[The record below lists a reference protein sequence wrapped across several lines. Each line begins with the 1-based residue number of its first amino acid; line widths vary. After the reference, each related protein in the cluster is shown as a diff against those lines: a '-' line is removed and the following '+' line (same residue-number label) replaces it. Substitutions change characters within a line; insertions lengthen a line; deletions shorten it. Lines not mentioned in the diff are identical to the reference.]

1 MMKRVLYVVL
11 LGILAL
17 SLIGCASSAT
27 PVLDTLQETMQAAV
41 AQAQSVQEQVAPTPG
56 TTETEQTAPTVVSGD
71 LSGFLSEDRL
81 INLYEQFNN
90 SVVNIRV
97 TGGSAQ
103 VLEIPDEGE
112 GVPTPDP
119 DSPDFPEIPGFPEFP
134 QLEPFQPFPQGGEGS
149 GFVYD
154 KEGHIITNNHVVA
167 GAERIVVTFADGRE
181 AEAELVGTDPGSD
194 LAVIR
199 VDVEPDR
206 LNPVTFADSEGLKVG
221 QFVVA
226 IGNPFGL
233 NGSMSVGIVSGLDR
247 TLPAGART
255 PSGQG
260 FSIPDIIQTDT
271 AINPG
276 NSGGPLLN
284 LDGQVIGVNTAIES
298 PVRGFAGIGYA
309 VPSNIVTRVVPDILD
324 DGSVEHPW
332 IGILGTELNSD
343 LATAMDLNADQRG
356 VLVLEITADSP
367 AASSDLQ
374 ESDRATTIEG
384 LEVQIGGDVIVAIDN
399 QPVNDFDDLLTYIV
413 NQTEVGQTI
422 TLRVLRGDAE
432 QDVGITLGA
441 RPPADE

>member
-1 MMKRVLYVVL
+1 MMKRISYLFL
-11 LGILAL
+11 LGILTL
-17 SLIGCASSAT
+17 SLIGCAGSGPT
-27 PVLDTLQETMQAAV
+27 VMNTVQDTI
-41 AQAQSVQEQVAPTPG
+41 QEQLAQ
-56 TTETEQTAPTVVSGD
+56 EQTAPTPEGTEINQTSPDVASGD

-81 INLYEQFNN
+81 ITLYEQFND

-103 VLEIPDEGE
+103 VLEIPGEGD

-119 DSPDFPEIPGFPEFP
+119 DLPEIPELPGFPELPEFE
-134 QLEPFQPFPQGGEGS
+134 QIEPFQPFPQRGEGS

-167 GAERIVVTFADGRE
+167 GAERILVTFADGHE

-206 LNPVTFADSEGLKVG
+206 LNRVTFADSESLKVG

-284 LDGQVIGVNTAIES
+284 LDGQVVGVNTAIES
-298 PVRGFAGIGYA
+298 PVRGFAGVGYA
-309 VPSNIVTRVVPDILD
+309 VPSTIVSRVVPDILD
-324 DGSVEHPW
+324 DGTVEHPW

-343 LATAMDLNADQRG
+343 LATAMDFDADQRG
-356 VLVLEITADSP
+356 VLVLEVTGDSP
-367 AASSDLQ
+367 AADSDLQ
-374 ESDRATTIEG
+374 GSDRTTTIEG
-384 LEVQIGGDVIVAIDN
+384 LEAQIGGDVIVAIDG

-422 TLRVLRGDAE
+422 TLRVLRDNAE
-432 QDVGITLGA
+432 QDVSITLGA
-441 RPPADE
+441 RPLANE

>member
-1 MMKRVLYVVL
+1 
-11 LGILAL
+11 
-17 SLIGCASSAT
+17 
-27 PVLDTLQETMQAAV
+27 
-41 AQAQSVQEQVAPTPG
+41 
-56 TTETEQTAPTVVSGD
+56 
-71 LSGFLSEDRL
+71 
-81 INLYEQFNN
+81 
-90 SVVNIRV
+90 
-97 TGGSAQ
+97 
-103 VLEIPDEGE
+103 
-112 GVPTPDP
+112 
-119 DSPDFPEIPGFPEFP
+119 
-134 QLEPFQPFPQGGEGS
+134 
-149 GFVYD
+149 
-154 KEGHIITNNHVVA
+154 
-167 GAERIVVTFADGRE
+167 
-181 AEAELVGTDPGSD
+181 
-194 LAVIR
+194 
-199 VDVEPDR
+199 

>member
-1 MMKRVLYVVL
+1 MKRVLSIVL
-11 LGILAL
+11 LAILAL
-17 SLIGCASSAT
+17 SLIGCADSAT
-27 PVLDTLQETMQAAV
+27 QALDTFQSTVQTALSQEDGPTPEAEAPNEAAPAV
-41 AQAQSVQEQVAPTPG
+41 A
-56 TTETEQTAPTVVSGD
+56 SGD

-81 INLYEQFNN
+81 ITLYEQAND

-97 TGGSAQ
+97 TGGSGQ
-103 VLEIPDEGE
+103 MLEIPGEGE

-119 DSPDFPEIPGFPEFP
+119 NLPEFPDVPGFPELP

-154 KEGHIITNNHVVA
+154 EEGHIITNHHVVA

-181 AEAELVGTDPGSD
+181 AEATLVGTDPDSD
-194 LAVIR
+194 LAVIQ

-206 LNPVTFADSEGLKVG
+206 LHPVTFADSESLRVG

-247 TLPAGART
+247 TLPADART

-260 FSIPDIIQTDT
+260 FTIPDIIQTDT

-276 NSGGPLLN
+276 NSGGPLLT

-298 PVRGFAGIGYA
+298 PVRAFAGVGFA

-324 DGSVEHPW
+324 DGTVEHPW
-332 IGILGTELNSD
+332 IGIAGTELGSD
-343 LATAMDLNADQRG
+343 LAAAMDLDADQRG
-356 VLVLEITADSP
+356 VLVLEIAEDSP
-367 AASSDLQ
+367 AATSDLQ
-374 ESDRATTIEG
+374 GSDQTATIDGQEAP
-384 LEVQIGGDVIVAIDN
+384 IGGDVIVAIDG

-413 NQTEVGQTI
+413 NQTEVGQTV
-422 TLRVLRGDAE
+422 TLRVLREGAE
-432 QDVGITLGA
+432 QDIPITLGA
-441 RPPADE
+441 RPAADR